1 MEKMKVHPV
10 RMNSKKQQCFSD
22 CLSAWLSSM
31 FFWFLWF
38 FVPSFSW
45 SFCFVVRNKWR
56 SFNRKS
62 YPFSILRVYIHLE
75 YHTYFLYMGIKQSI
89 LHVCLNVRSLAV
101 IPIWDIIII
110 LPSDIIS
117 LSLTSKLFFFSP
129 LFLVLM
135 IVGLGRQYTTR
146 SLTNSLVHGH
156 HKEPRFC

>member
-1 MEKMKVHPV
+1 M
-10 RMNSKKQQCFSD
+10 
-22 CLSAWLSSM
+22 
-31 FFWFLWF
+31 
-38 FVPSFSW
+38 
-45 SFCFVVRNKWR
+45 
-56 SFNRKS
+56 
-62 YPFSILRVYIHLE
+62 HLE

-117 LSLTSKLFFFSP
+117 LSLTSKLFFFFP